1 MQIDSLAAA
10 EEKEGLA
17 EFAPLQGSTYDR
29 PAG

>member
-10 EEKEGLA
+10 EKEGLA